1 MKIKKIKLLC
11 LLALPVTAIAGGF
24 QVNTQ
29 SVKGTAMGG
38 AYSGICRDASG
49 VFFNPG
55 SMGFMEKNSVT
66 LGSAFVF
73 PNASYL
79 NPFGG
84 NVDMEKQTFVVPQ
97 LYGNYKINEKI
108 SVGLSVN
115 APYGLGTKWDATWTG
130 RYVSESVKLT
140 SIYIQPTASY
150 MITND
155 IGVGAGF
162 VIATG
167 HANVQ
172 KAAQAGNNDVQSEL
186 DGGGV
191 GYGYNIGVF
200 AKIGEKARVGV
211 DYHSKVKVD
220 LKDGDATFTN
230 VPSYLLAAGQLPAS
244 TTFNSG
250 ITLPG
255 MLSIGASYQF
265 TEKIMGT
272 LQFDFT
278 GWDVYDSLNFEFPD
292 YAQLN
297 SNNGRNY
304 KNSAAYRLGVEYKAT
319 SKISACIGFAIDQT
333 PVQDGYVSPDLP
345 DADKMLY
352 TVGASYQIN
361 EKFSADLSYMYE
373 NLDERNGTYTQ
384 ANFSGKYKTRVSI
397 LAVGIN
403 YAW

>member
-1 MKIKKIKLLC
+1 MKFKKIKLFC
-11 LLALPVTAIAGGF
+11 LIVLPAAANAGGF
-24 QVNTQ
+24 QINTQ
-29 SVKGTAMGG
+29 SVKGIAMGG

-84 NVDMEKQTFVVPQ
+84 NVDMENQTFIVPQ
-97 LYGNYKINEKI
+97 LYANYKINEKFFVGI
-108 SVGLSVN
+108 SVNS
-115 APYGLGTKWDATWTG
+115 PYGLGTKWDANWTG

-140 SIYIQPTASY
+140 SVFIQPTLSY
-150 MITND
+150 NITKD

-162 VIATG
+162 VFATG
-167 HANVQ
+167 HANIQ
-172 KAAQAGNNDVQSEL
+172 KAAQVGNNDVQSEL

-191 GYGYNIGVF
+191 GYGFNIGVF
-200 AKIGEKARVGV
+200 GKIGEKARVGI
-211 DYHSKVKVD
+211 DCHSKVKVD
-220 LKDGDATFTN
+220 LKDGDATFSN
-230 VPSYLLAAGQLPAS
+230 VPAYLVASGQLPTS

-255 MLSIGASYQF
+255 LLSIGASYQF
-265 TEKIMGT
+265 TEKLMGT
-272 LQFDFT
+272 IQFDFT

-304 KNSAAYRLGVEYKAT
+304 KNSGAYRFGVEYKAT
-319 SKISACIGFAIDQT
+319 TKIDARIGFAIDQT
-333 PVQDGYVSPDLP
+333 PVQDGFVSPDLP

-352 TVGASYQIN
+352 TAGITYKFS
-361 EKFSADLSYMYE
+361 EKFSADVSYMYE
-373 NLDERNGTYTQ
+373 NLDERNGTYAQ

-397 LAVGIN
+397 LGIGLN